1 MASRNII
8 FVKSEMGFITNAITK
23 NLEEA
28 GFKVIEVMD
37 DFEDFGFYSSSA
49 DMILY
54 YVSGSKEII
63 RQKTAFLT
71 NVCNEWNKTLCLVGD
86 ERCVDEACKTE
97 DPRRIVGVFKRPVDI
112 QRLVLGIY
120 MQLDK
125 HMEFERTKSILLV
138 DDEPDYVAIMSLW
151 LEDKYKVNGVCS
163 GKEALRYLDK
173 YIPDLILLDYDM
185 PDIDGGKVF
194 EKIRSNSLLAKI
206 PVIFLT
212 GKNDRETVMKII
224 NQKPE
229 GYLLKSVA
237 RSEIIEVIDGYFAD
251 KTLSA

>member
-1 MASRNII
+1 M
-8 FVKSEMGFITNAITK
+8 
-23 NLEEA
+23 
-28 GFKVIEVMD
+28 
-37 DFEDFGFYSSSA
+37 
-49 DMILY
+49 
-54 YVSGSKEII
+54 
-63 RQKTAFLT
+63 
-71 NVCNEWNKTLCLVGD
+71 
-86 ERCVDEACKTE
+86 
-97 DPRRIVGVFKRPVDI
+97 
-112 QRLVLGIY
+112 
-120 MQLDK
+120 
-125 HMEFERTKSILLV
+125 
-138 DDEPDYVAIMSLW
+138 
-151 LEDKYKVNGVCS
+151 
-163 GKEALRYLDK
+163 DK

-237 RSEIIEVIDGYFAD
+237 RSEIIEAIDGYFAD